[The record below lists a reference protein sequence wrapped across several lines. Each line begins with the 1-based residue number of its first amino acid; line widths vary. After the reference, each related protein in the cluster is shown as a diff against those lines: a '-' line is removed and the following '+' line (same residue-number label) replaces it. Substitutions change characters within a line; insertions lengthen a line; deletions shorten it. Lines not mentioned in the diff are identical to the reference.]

1 MISYLKGEIIHKN
14 PKFIILNAGGIGFKI
29 FVNPEFASKLPA
41 LGKQAEI
48 YTALFVR
55 QDSLELFGFS
65 SIEQLEFFNLL
76 TTVSGVGPKTA
87 LLILGVAQLNS
98 LKAAILRGEPDILTK
113 VSGIGKKTAERIII
127 DLKTK
132 VSDLSTGAPIEKIG
146 ENADV
151 IEVLMS
157 FGYTRSQIN
166 EALGKLSPEISGT
179 GNKIKSLMKILSLNF
194 HHQNM

>member
-1 MISYLKGEIIHKN
+1 MISYLSGEIVHKD
-14 PKFIILNAGGIGFKI
+14 PKFIILNTGGIGFKI
-29 FVNPEFASKLPA
+29 FINPEFASKLPA
-41 LGKQAEI
+41 TGKQSEI
-48 YTALFVR
+48 YCSLFVR
-55 QDSLELFGFS
+55 QDLLELFGFP

-98 LKAAILRGEPDILTK
+98 LKAAILRGEADILTK
-113 VSGIGKKTAERIII
+113 VSGVGKKTAERIII

-132 VSDLSTGAPIEKIG
+132 VSELSTGAPVEKIG

-166 EALGKLSPEISGT
+166 EALEKLGLEISGT
-179 GNKIKSLMKILSLNF
+179 GNKIKNLLKILG
-194 HHQNM
+194 QKK